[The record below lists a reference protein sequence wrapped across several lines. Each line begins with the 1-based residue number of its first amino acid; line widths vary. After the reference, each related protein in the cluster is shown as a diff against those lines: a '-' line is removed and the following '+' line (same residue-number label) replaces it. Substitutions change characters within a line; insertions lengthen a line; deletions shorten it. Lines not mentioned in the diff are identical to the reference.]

1 MIKRKNWPKLLRRSP
16 TLIRFAAPGKDKIVK
31 WFDPKCHGRAQ
42 WFIFNF
48 KNKGKRR
55 FGTKKLLSYIL
66 EKPADARQLVES
78 LYDEMEHKKNDKIA
92 SVDAR
97 NKKKCPWVSV
107 EPVVIETE
115 D

>member
-31 WFDPKCHGRAQ
+31 WFDPKCHWRAQ
-42 WFIFNF
+42 CFIFNF

-78 LYDEMEHKKNDKIA
+78 LYDELEHKKNDKIA
-92 SVDAR
+92 FVD
-97 NKKKCPWVSV
+97 VHG
-107 EPVVIETE
+107 
-115 D
+115 